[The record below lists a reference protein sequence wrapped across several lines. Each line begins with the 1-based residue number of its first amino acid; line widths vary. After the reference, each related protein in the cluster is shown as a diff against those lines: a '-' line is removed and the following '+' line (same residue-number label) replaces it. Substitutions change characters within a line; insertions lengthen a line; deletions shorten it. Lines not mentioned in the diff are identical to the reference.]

1 MRDRDRRRVLEQI
14 VQLLLCYFVAL
25 QRARRPTL
33 FAIIA
38 AIETN
43 PPTRFLFP
51 LTLRLCQEIGGV
63 GEECTLRARGK
74 YKFISAVPVISL

>member
-1 MRDRDRRRVLEQI
+1 MRDRDRRSVLEQV

-25 QRARRPTL
+25 QRARRPL